1 MRVKIISKTMYPEMA
16 VFVAAKTCY
25 AKDTPT
31 RLPDIWF
38 ANDSTTTDI
47 IRKCRDSGHLSVFE
61 HASFTFAIEGVSRS
75 LSHQLVRHRI
85 ASYSQKSQRYVDEDG
100 FGYVTPAT
108 MFTKPE
114 ILNTYTGVIDHI
126 KKCYQYLRKEGVP
139 KYGKEVGS

>member
-1 MRVKIISKTMYPEMA
+1 MKVKIISKTMYPEMA
-16 VFVAAKTCY
+16 VFVAATK
-25 AKDTPT
+25 
-31 RLPDIWF
+31 LPDIWF
-38 ANDSTTTDI
+38 TNDSTTTDI

-75 LSHQLVRHRI
+75 LSHQLVRHRL

-114 ILNTYTGVIDHI
+114 ILNAYTGA
-126 KKCYQYLRKEGVP
+126 
-139 KYGKEVGS
+139 